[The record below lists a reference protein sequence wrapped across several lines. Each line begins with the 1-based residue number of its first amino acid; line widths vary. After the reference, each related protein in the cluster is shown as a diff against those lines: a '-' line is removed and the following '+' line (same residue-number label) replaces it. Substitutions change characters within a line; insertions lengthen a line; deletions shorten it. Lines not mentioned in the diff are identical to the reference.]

1 MPPMPPTPKGRRRRC
16 PSCHSPHAGVA
27 AARQVPKHGAV
38 VALDDT
44 TLTVEEF
51 ESGELIV
58 LNIAASALAWGHH
71 PLNLKSANAK
81 KAMRPIAQN
90 CEPPRLHT
98 EVKSVGDSVHDT
110 VSQHERLIENL
121 FQGEKSDYV
130 CCLECGNVTNTDAVL
145 FGISNSLSLPT
156 GPLAPY
162 APARTVPM
170 PSWTCVKRY
179 AKS

>member
-1 MPPMPPTPKGRRRRC
+1 
-16 PSCHSPHAGVA
+16 VA
-27 AARQVPKHGAV
+27 R
-38 VALDDT
+38 DDT

-71 PLNLKSANAK
+71 PFNLKSANAK
-81 KAMRPIAQN
+81 KAIAQN

-98 EVKSVGDSVHDT
+98 KVKSVGDSVHDT

-145 FGISNSLSLPT
+145 FGISNSLSSLPT
-156 GPLAPY
+156 GPL